1 MAGGGDSV
9 AVDSGKLYVNDVLV
23 EEAYVDYPGWSD
35 YARRVLGENEYMVMG
50 DNRAASHDSRSRD
63 VGPITRE
70 MIVGHVSLVVYPFDK
85 IRTIN

>member
-9 AVDSGKLYVNDVLV
+9 AVDSGKLYVNDALV

-50 DNRAASHDSRSRD
+50 TTGRPAMTAAL
-63 VGPITRE
+63 G
-70 MIVGHVSLVVYPFDK
+70 M
-85 IRTIN
+85 